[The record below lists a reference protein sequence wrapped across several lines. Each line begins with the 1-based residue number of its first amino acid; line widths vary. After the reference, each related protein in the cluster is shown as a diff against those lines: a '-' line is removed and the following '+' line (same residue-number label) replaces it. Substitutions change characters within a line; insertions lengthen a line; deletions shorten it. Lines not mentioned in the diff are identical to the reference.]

1 MFVCQLIRK
10 NKKKNEKQ
18 LNLHYNLVLYL
29 FFSIMNM
36 EILNKRQH
44 DLLSL
49 ASQEGYVSVEN
60 LAETFEVTQ
69 QTIRRDINNLCD
81 QELLTRTHGGAFY
94 SSRVHNVAYSSRKS
108 LASDEKKEI
117 ANAVAAIIPDNSS
130 IVINIG
136 TTTEQVAQSL
146 LSHQGLKVITN
157 NINIVNIFSQS
168 NDAEVWLAGGKVRNS
183 DCAVI
188 GKNTADFIRQFKLD
202 YAVVGVSAIDNDGSL
217 MDFDYEEVLV
227 SKAIFEHCRKLI
239 LVADNFKFDRTAPML
254 IGNISEIDILVTNIQ
269 PSPEIINICNNN
281 NVEIIVA
288 TSSNN

>member
-1 MFVCQLIRK
+1 
-10 NKKKNEKQ
+10 
-18 LNLHYNLVLYL
+18 
-29 FFSIMNM
+29 M

-44 DLLSL
+44 DILSF
-49 ASQEGYVSVEN
+49 AEKEGYVSVEN

-81 QELLTRTHGGAFY
+81 QELLARTHGGAFY
-94 SSRVHNVAYSSRKS
+94 SSGVHNFAYSSRKS

-117 ANAVAAIIPDNSS
+117 ADAVAAIIPDNSS

-168 NDAEVWLAGGKVRNS
+168 NDAEVWLAGGKVRS
-183 DCAVI
+183 LDSAVI
-188 GKNTADFIRQFKLD
+188 GKNTADFIKQFKVD

-217 MDFDYEEVLV
+217 MDFDYEEVIV

-239 LVADNFKFDRTAPML
+239 LVADNLKFDRTAPML
-254 IGNISEIDILVTNIQ
+254 IGNISEIDTLVTNIQ
-269 PSPEIINICNNN
+269 PSPEIINLCNTNN
-281 NVEIIVA
+281 INIIVA
-288 TSSNN
+288 SNSDN

>member
-1 MFVCQLIRK
+1 MKNMDKIYNIIRM
-10 NKKKNEKQ
+10 
-18 LNLHYNLVLYL
+18 
-29 FFSIMNM
+29 IM

-44 DLLSL
+44 DILSL
-49 ASQEGYVSVEN
+49 AEKEGYVGVEN

-94 SSRVHNVAYSSRKS
+94 SSGVRNFAYKSRKS

-117 ANAVAAIIPDNSS
+117 ADAVAAIIPDNSS

-136 TTTEQVAQSL
+136 TTTEQVAESL

-157 NINIVNIFSQS
+157 NINIVNIFAQS
-168 NDAEVWLAGGKVRNS
+168 NNAEVWLAGGKVRNLDS
-183 DCAVI
+183 AVI
-188 GKNTADFIRQFKLD
+188 GKNTADFIKQFKVD

-217 MDFDYEEVLV
+217 MDFDYEEVIV

-239 LVADNFKFDRTAPML
+239 LVADNLKFDRTAPML
-254 IGNISEIDILVTNIQ
+254 IGNISEIDTLVTDIQ
-269 PSPEIINICNNN
+269 PSPEIINLCNTNN
-281 NVEIIVA
+281 INIIVA
-288 TSSNN
+288 SNSDN

>member
-1 MFVCQLIRK
+1 
-10 NKKKNEKQ
+10 
-18 LNLHYNLVLYL
+18 
-29 FFSIMNM
+29 MNM

-49 ASQEGYVSVEN
+49 ASEEGYVSVEN
-60 LAETFEVTQ
+60 LAETFAVTQ

-157 NINIVNIFSQS
+157 NINIVNVFSQS
-168 NDAEVWLAGGKVRNS
+168 NNAEVWLAGGKVRNLDS
-183 DCAVI
+183 AVI
-188 GKNTADFIRQFKLD
+188 GIHTADFIKQFKVD
-202 YAVVGVSAIDNDGSL
+202 YAVVGVSAIDNDGLL
-217 MDFDYEEVLV
+217 MDFDQREVMV
-227 SKAIFEHCRKLI
+227 SRAIFECSRKLI
-239 LVADNFKFDRTAPML
+239 LVADDIKFERTAPMV

-269 PSPEIINICNNN
+269 PSPEITNLCNTNNI
-281 NVEIIVA
+281 EIIVA